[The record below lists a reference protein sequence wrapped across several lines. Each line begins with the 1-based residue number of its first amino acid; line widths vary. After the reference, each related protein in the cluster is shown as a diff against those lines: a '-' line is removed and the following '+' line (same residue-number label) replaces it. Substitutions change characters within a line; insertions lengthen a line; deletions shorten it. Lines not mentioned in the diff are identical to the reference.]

1 MEVTVRLPPRP
12 ASTLA
17 HVFRVWMH
25 ARMASDAG
33 TSETSTREG
42 ADREA
47 LAVWDDA
54 AAEAELLASHEDPG
68 LSDDARRSL
77 RRAVFLASVGK
88 YVTLH
93 GVFRPGGISPQTA
106 RDA

>member
-17 HVFRVWMH
+17 HVFRVCMH
-25 ARMASDAG
+25 ARMASDA
-33 TSETSTREG
+33 
-42 ADREA
+42 
-47 LAVWDDA
+47 
-54 AAEAELLASHEDPG
+54 
-68 LSDDARRSL
+68 
-77 RRAVFLASVGK
+77 GK